1 MLLQMKSFIMN
12 LDETLGGLQMEEHLH
27 FTIPQVQKLF
37 QYILEEVKRAY
48 DVVIPIDIRQRRNID
63 LQKQKDVVIIAV
75 CILGKMLGFTS
86 ERSWHS
92 FVKANLF
99 HDKPF
104 PERSRYHRC
113 CRQLT
118 KVIKLIRNEL
128 VQQFSEDTNY
138 AVIDS
143 VPLPLC
149 HNARIPRVRRMKE
162 IADRGYCASKK
173 EYYYGLKGSFQVTD
187 EGFVTNYVISKAST
201 HDVKV
206 AEELVEPYPH
216 SYILADKG
224 YVSLPLRDHLK
235 ENLGVHLLAQPRSN
249 SKRPFSKSLSK
260 LISSKRKQI
269 ETLFSGLIDAFHLTR
284 IRAMSSIG
292 FELAIESILLAH
304 TLLVRSAISSHGN
317 GMRWKGLIFT

>member
-1 MLLQMKSFIMN
+1 MKSFIMS
-12 LDETLGGLQMEEHLH
+12 LDESLGGLQMQEHLH
-27 FTIPQVQKLF
+27 FTTPLPQVQKLF
-37 QYILEEVKRAY
+37 HHILKEVKRVY
-48 DVVIPIDIRQRRNID
+48 DVVIPIEIRQRRNID
-63 LQKQKDVVIIAV
+63 LQKQQDVVIIAV

-99 HDKPF
+99 HGKPF

-118 KVIKLIRNEL
+118 QVIKRIRNEL
-128 VQQFSEDTNY
+128 VQKSPEDTNY
-138 AVIDS
+138 SIIDS

-149 HNARIPRVRRMKE
+149 RNARIPRVRKMKD

-173 EYYYGLKGSFQVTD
+173 EYYYGLKGSFQVTA

-206 AEELVEPYPH
+206 TEELIEPYPH

-224 YVSLPLRDHLK
+224 YVSLPLRDQLK
-235 ENLGVHLLAQPRSN
+235 ENLGVHLLAQPKSN

-260 LISSKRKQI
+260 LVSSKRKQI
-269 ETLFSGLIDAFHLTR
+269 ETLFSGLIDVFHLTR

-292 FELAIESILLAH
+292 FELALECILLAH
-304 TLLVRSAISSHGN
+304 TLLVHSAISSHGN
-317 GMRWKGLIFT
+317 GMRWKSLIFS